1 MNLLDIAILIVVILI
16 TIRGFFRGIVQEA
29 ATLLGLIVSFF
40 LASYYYGDLARFLLR
55 FLPGQNL
62 LLGVLSFLFLLGLSV
77 FIFHGFGI
85 LLKKVI
91 HVSLL
96 GWFDRA
102 LGGIFGFIKAGV
114 VIFILVTLLTLVLPK
129 TSSLLNS
136 SRLFPWVISLT
147 DHLTLLVPPKIKNDF
162 FQKKQAFFDY
172 WTVKE
177 KNIKKLQRN
186 PEHEA
191 TR

>member
-1 MNLLDIAILIVVILI
+1 MNLLDIAILIVAILI
-16 TIRGFFRGIVQEA
+16 TVRGFFRGIVQEA
-29 ATLLGLIVSFF
+29 ATLMGLIASFF
-40 LASYYYGDLARFLLR
+40 LACYYYSNLSHFLSR

-62 LLGVLSFLFLLGLSV
+62 LLGVLSFLFLFGLSV
-77 FIFHGFGI
+77 FIFHSFGI

-91 HVSLL
+91 QVSLL
-96 GWFDRA
+96 GWFDRF
-102 LGGIFGFIKAGV
+102 LGGVFGLIKAGV

-129 TSSLLNS
+129 TSGLLNG

-147 DHLTLLVPPKIKNDF
+147 DHLTLLVPPKIRNDF
-162 FQKKQAFFDY
+162 FQKKQAFIDY

-191 TR
+191 NR

>member
-1 MNLLDIAILIVVILI
+1 MNLLDIAILIVAILI
-16 TIRGFFRGIVQEA
+16 TVRGFFRGIVQEA

-40 LASYYYGDLARFLLR
+40 LASYYYGDLSRFLSR
-55 FLPGQNL
+55 FLPGQSL
-62 LLGVLSFLFLLGLSV
+62 LLSVLSFLFLLGLSV
-77 FIFHGFGI
+77 FLFHGFGI

-96 GWFDRA
+96 GWFDRV
-102 LGGIFGFIKAGV
+102 LGGVFGFIKAGV
-114 VIFILVTLLTLVLPK
+114 VIFIVVTLLTLALPR
-129 TSSLLNS
+129 TSGLLNG

-147 DHLTLLVPPKIKNDF
+147 DHLTLLIPPKIKNDF
-162 FQKKQAFFDY
+162 FQKKQAFIDY

>member
-1 MNLLDIAILIVVILI
+1 MNLLDIAILIVAILI
-16 TIRGFFRGIVQEA
+16 TVRGFFRGIVQEA

-40 LASYYYGDLARFLLR
+40 LASYYYSDLSRFLSR

-62 LLGVLSFLFLLGLSV
+62 LLSVLSFLFLLGLSV
-77 FIFHGFGI
+77 FLFHGFGI

-96 GWFDRA
+96 GWFDRV
-102 LGGIFGFIKAGV
+102 LGGVFGFIKAGV
-114 VIFILVTLLTLVLPK
+114 VVFIVVTLLTLALPR
-129 TSSLLNS
+129 TSGLLNG

-147 DHLTLLVPPKIKNDF
+147 DHLTLLIPPKIKNDF
-162 FQKKQAFFDY
+162 FRKKQAFIDY